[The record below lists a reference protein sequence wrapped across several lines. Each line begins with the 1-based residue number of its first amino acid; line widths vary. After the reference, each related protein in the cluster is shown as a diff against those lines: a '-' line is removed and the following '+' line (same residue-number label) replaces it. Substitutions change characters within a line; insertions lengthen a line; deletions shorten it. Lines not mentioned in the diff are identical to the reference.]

1 VEAVLRLGDADPAL
15 EWLQESLPRYG
26 TPRLLVLSGIGWA
39 MRNDGEVA
47 SLLFQQA
54 IGILRRDRPPRQK
67 LSGDD
72 WRLLSS
78 LVADDEIKAQLK
90 KHFGIV
96 ETLWG

>member
-1 VEAVLRLGDADPAL
+1 
-15 EWLQESLPRYG
+15 
-26 TPRLLVLSGIGWA
+26 